1 MNLRNMIPDWI
12 FPFLQRISN
21 IRNIVIYNFYKI
33 MLKQD
38 DKNILLYS
46 VSRSS
51 LSGNLWYVNREINKK
66 DFNVDIVLEGD
77 NTTNAQLLKKIAAAK
92 YIIIDDY
99 TKMLYTLKLRKGTRL
114 IQVWHSTGAMK
125 RMGFARMG
133 RKGSTVKTS
142 LTHRNYTDVIVS
154 SEGVIE
160 NFVEAFGVDRDCIHP
175 IGVPRTD
182 IFFDLP
188 TIEQTKKNLNEKYP
202 QISGKKLVLFAP
214 TFRGETRE
222 TAYYPSEFLPFDKLI
237 EALGSDYIVGL
248 KLHPFIK
255 EKFDIPVQFQN
266 QIVDFSEYREIN
278 DLLFITDILV
288 TDYSSVLFEYAF
300 LVRPLVLYAPDLDTY
315 INDRDF
321 FYPYADYAYGTVA
334 KTVNE
339 LADAVKAEKID
350 TDKMAAFKDKFLSA
364 CDGNSS
370 IRFVNMIL
378 EEGE

>member
-160 NFVEAFGVDRDCIHP
+160 NFAEAFGVDKGCIHP

-188 TIEQTKKNLNEKYP
+188 TIEQTKKKLNEKYP

-222 TAYYPSEFLPFDKLI
+222 TAYYPSEFLPLDKLI
-237 EALGSDYIVGL
+237 EALGSGYIVGL

>member
-33 MLKQD
+33 MVKQD

-51 LSGNLWYVNREINKK
+51 LSGNLWYINREINKK
-66 DFNVDIVLEGD
+66 EFHVDIALESDG
-77 NTTNAQLLKKIAAAK
+77 TTNAQLLKKIAAAK
-92 YIIIDDY
+92 YIVIDDY

-125 RMGFARMG
+125 RMGFARIG

-154 SEGVIE
+154 SEGVVD
-160 NFVEAFGVDRDCIHP
+160 NFAEAFGVDRDCIHP

-188 TIEQTKKNLNEKYP
+188 IIEQTKKNLNEKYP

-222 TAYYPSEFLPFDKLI
+222 TAYYPSEFLPLDKLI

-266 QIVDFSEYREIN
+266 RVVDFSEYREIN

-300 LVRPLVLYAPDLDTY
+300 LARPLVLYAPDLDTY

-339 LADAVKAEKID
+339 LADAVKVEKID
-350 TDKMAAFKDKFLSA
+350 TDKMAVFKDKFLSA

-378 EEGE
+378 EEGK